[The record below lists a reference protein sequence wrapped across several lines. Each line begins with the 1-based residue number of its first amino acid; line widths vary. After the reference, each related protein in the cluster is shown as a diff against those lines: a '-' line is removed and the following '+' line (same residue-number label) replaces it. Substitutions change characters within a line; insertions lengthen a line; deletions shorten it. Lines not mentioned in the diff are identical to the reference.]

1 MKKKPED
8 DRTICRNRK
17 AHFQFEFLERIECG
31 IVLVGTEVKSLR
43 DGNASINEAYARI
56 DGDELVLVGF
66 HIATYKHGPANS
78 HDPDRRRTLLVHK
91 RQLAKLKPAL
101 TQKGLTLVPLRAYF
115 NDRGIAKVELALA
128 RGKTHGDK
136 RQDMKKRDA
145 KREID
150 RINRR
155 TR

>member
-1 MKKKPED
+1 MKKKPQD

-17 AHFQFEFLERIECG
+17 AHFQFEIIERLECG

-43 DGNASINEAYARI
+43 DGNASINEAFARI
-56 DGDELVLVGF
+56 EGDELVLIGF
-66 HIATYKHGPANS
+66 HIASYKHGSTNS
-78 HDPDRRRTLLVHK
+78 HDPDRRRRLLVHK

-115 NDRGIAKVELALA
+115 NERGIAKVELALA

-136 RQDMKKRDA
+136 RQDIRKRDA

-150 RINRR
+150 RMTRR